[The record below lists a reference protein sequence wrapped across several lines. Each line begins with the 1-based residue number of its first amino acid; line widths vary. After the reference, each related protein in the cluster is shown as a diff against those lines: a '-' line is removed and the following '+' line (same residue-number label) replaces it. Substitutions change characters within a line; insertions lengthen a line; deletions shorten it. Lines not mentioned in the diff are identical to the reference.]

1 MALCAK
7 SNYAIKKWDEQTWD
21 GQVPSAVKGAKMM
34 RISVITSYEGEL
46 QAEGQ
51 LEYLM
56 SSDENDKSTMVGL
69 EKVTGTLAGQS
80 GSFVLQHI
88 GVFDGDVKVKWS
100 VVPGSGTGELR
111 GLRAEGTLDENP
123 INFEYRFE

>member
-1 MALCAK
+1 MTLSAK

-21 GQVPSAVKGAKMM
+21 GQVPSEVKGPKMM

-69 EKVTGTLAGQS
+69 EKVTGTLAGKS

-88 GVFDGDVKVKWS
+88 GIFDGDLKVKWS
-100 VVPGSGTGELR
+100 VVPNSGTGELR

>member
-1 MALCAK
+1 MTSSVK
-7 SNYAIKKWDEQTWD
+7 SNYSIQKWDEQTWD
-21 GQVPSAVKGAKMM
+21 GQVPSAVKGPKMM
-34 RISVITSYEGEL
+34 RISVITRYEGDL

-56 SSDENDKSTMVGL
+56 TTNEDDKSTMVGL
-69 EKVTGTLAGQS
+69 EKVIGTLAGKS

-88 GVFDGDVKVKWS
+88 GIFDGDLKVKWS
-100 VVPGSGTGELR
+100 VVSGSGTGELR

-123 INFEYRFE
+123 ITFQYDFE